1 MDSNLSQEKC
11 IPCSVGTP
19 ALEGEEL
26 NELMKEIENDW
37 DLIKDKKIVRKFNF
51 DNFAKAL
58 EFVNK
63 VSSIAEEKGHHPDI
77 EFGWG
82 RAEISFMTHKIDG
95 LSRNDFI
102 MASLVDELQT

>member
-1 MDSNLSQEKC
+1 MDSNLNQEKC

-19 ALEGEEL
+19 ALEGEAL
-26 NELMKEIENDW
+26 GELMTEIEDDW
-37 DLIKDKKIVRKFNF
+37 QLIEDKKIVRKFKF
-51 DNFAKAL
+51 DDFAEAL

-63 VSSIAEEKGHHPDI
+63 VGDIAEEKGHHPDI

-82 RAEISFMTHKIDG
+82 RAKITFMTHKIDG

-102 MASLVDELQT
+102 MASLVDTL

>member
-19 ALEGEEL
+19 VLEGKEL
-26 NELMKEIENDW
+26 EALMEEIEDDW
-37 DLIKDKKIVRKFNF
+37 ELIEDKKIARKFKF

-63 VSSIAEEKGHHPDI
+63 VGSIAEEKGHHPDI
-77 EFGWG
+77 ELGWG
-82 RAEISFMTHKIDG
+82 RAKIIFTTHKIDG

-102 MASLVDELQT
+102 MASLVDEINN

>member
-1 MDSNLSQEKC
+1 MDLNLSQEKC

-19 ALEGEEL
+19 VLEGEEL
-26 NELMKEIENDW
+26 EELMKELEDDWELIE
-37 DLIKDKKIVRKFNF
+37 DKKIVKKFKF

-63 VSSIAEEKGHHPDI
+63 VGSIAEEKGHHPDI
-77 EFGWG
+77 GFGWG
-82 RAEISFMTHKIDG
+82 YAKVAFITHKIDG

-102 MASLVDELQT
+102 MASLVDEV

>member
-11 IPCSVGTP
+11 IPCSIGTP

-26 NELMKEIENDW
+26 KELMKEIENDW
-37 DLIKDKKIVRKFNF
+37 ELVEDKKIIRKFKF
-51 DNFAKAL
+51 DDFAEAL
-58 EFVNK
+58 AFVNK
-63 VSSIAEEKGHHPDI
+63 VGDIAEEKGHHPDI

-82 RAEISFMTHKIDG
+82 RAKITFMTHKIDG

-102 MASLVDELQT
+102 MASLVDKI

>member
-19 ALEGEEL
+19 TLKGEEL
-26 NELMKEIENDW
+26 EELMKELTDNW
-37 DLIKDKKIVRKFNF
+37 DLIEDKKIVRKFKFN
-51 DNFAKAL
+51 NFAEAL
-58 EFVNK
+58 EFVNQ
-63 VSSIAEEKGHHPDI
+63 VGSIAEEKGHHPEI

-82 RAEISFMTHKIDG
+82 YVNVSFITHKIDG

-102 MASLVDELQT
+102 MASLVDELYN